1 MNVKKNCSIFL
12 IAHTPKNIT
21 IENKTLYMKNIS
33 KYLPIVFRCETKK
46 SLKKKNK
53 SQSKMTKKNVVSCFQ
68 PWIILFILIISV
80 KTKKMMGNYFWTKK
94 LKKKSTKKKNH
105 SNK

>member
-1 MNVKKNCSIFL
+1 MNISQVNNNMNVKKNCSIFL

-68 PWIILFILIISV
+68 P
-80 KTKKMMGNYFWTKK
+80 
-94 LKKKSTKKKNH
+94 
-105 SNK
+105 